1 MKTASLPPV
10 RIEPSLREEIEQSL
24 DQNETIASLVKTA
37 VRNEISRRKTQA
49 EFVRRGMEAIERT
62 VQASEGISLDAML
75 GRLEHKLAA
84 VKAQKKA

>member
-37 VRNEISRRKTQA
+37 VRKEISRRKTQA
-49 EFVRRGMEAIERT
+49 EFVRRGMAAIERT
-62 VQASEGISLDAML
+62 VHASDGISLDAML

-84 VKAQKKA
+84 AKAQKKA